1 MSRIIIPEGYR
12 PKLNIYQTQTA
23 IGTLKPLFER
33 HLGRAL
39 NLKRVSAPLF
49 VDPETGLNDNLSG
62 WERPVSFDIRDIGRR
77 AEVVQ
82 SLAKWKRM
90 ALGKYGFEP
99 GEGLFTDMNAIRR
112 DEELSNLHS
121 IYVDQ
126 WDWEKVITVTERT
139 ELYLEKTVSAIV
151 HALINTLDDIQ
162 ALFPQLTR
170 QLKSEV
176 SFVTSQEL
184 EDRWPD
190 KTAKERENLYCR
202 EHTSC
207 FIKKI
212 GGALRSGKP
221 HDGRA
226 PDYDDWELNGDLLI
240 WDSVLEQAVE
250 ISSMGVR
257 VDAESM
263 ARQLRIAACEERA
276 ALPFHQ
282 AVLSGQ
288 LPLSIGGGIGQSR
301 VSMLILEKAHIAEV
315 QASVWDEA
323 TLSALEKANI
333 PAL

>member
-1 MSRIIIPEGYR
+1 MSSFILPKGYSS
-12 PKLNIYQTQTA
+12 KLNLYETQTA

-49 VDPETGLNDNLSG
+49 VDPSTGLNDNLSG
-62 WERPVSFDIRDIGRR
+62 VERPVSFDIKDIGKN

-90 ALGKYGFEP
+90 ALGKYEFAP

-121 IYVDQ
+121 VYVDQ
-126 WDWEKVITVTERT
+126 WDWEKVITDSERN
-139 ELYLEKTVSAIV
+139 EQFLEKTVSAIV
-151 HALINTLDDIQ
+151 HAMLNTLDDIQ

-170 QLKSEV
+170 QISGEV
-176 SFVTSQEL
+176 SFVSSQEL
-184 EDRWPD
+184 EDMWPD
-190 KTAKERENLYCR
+190 KSGKEREYLYCKD
-202 EHTSC
+202 HPSC
-207 FIKKI
+207 FIKQI
-212 GGALRSGKP
+212 GGALKSGKA

-226 PDYDDWELNGDLLI
+226 PDYDDWALNGDILI
-240 WDSVLEQAVE
+240 WDSILEMPIE

-257 VDAESM
+257 VNAESM
-263 ARQLRIAACEERA
+263 ARQLKIAGCEERA
-276 ALPFHQ
+276 ALPFHK
-282 AVLSGQ
+282 AILEDR

-315 QASVWDEA
+315 QAAVWDDA
-323 TLSALEKANI
+323 TLDALNEAKIKA
-333 PAL
+333 L

>member
-1 MSRIIIPEGYR
+1 MSSIIIPKGYSS
-12 PKLNIYQTQTA
+12 KLSLYETQTA

-49 VDPETGLNDNLSG
+49 VDPATGLNDNLSG
-62 WERPVSFDIRDIGRR
+62 IERPVSFDIKDIGKN

-90 ALGKYGFEP
+90 ALGKYGFNP

-121 IYVDQ
+121 VYVDQ
-126 WDWEKVITVTERT
+126 WDWEKVITEDERT
-139 ELYLEKTVSAIV
+139 ELFLEKSVSAIV
-151 HALINTLDDIQ
+151 HALINTMDDIQ

-170 QLKSEV
+170 QLSSTV
-176 SFVTSQEL
+176 SFVDSQEL

-190 KTAKERENLYCR
+190 KSGKEREYLYCKD
-202 EHTSC
+202 HPSC

-212 GGALRSGKP
+212 GGALKSGKP

-226 PDYDDWELNGDLLI
+226 PDYDDWELNGDILI
-240 WDSVLEQAVE
+240 WDDILEQPVE

-263 ARQLRIAACEERA
+263 ARQLSIAGCEDRTS
-276 ALPFHQ
+276 LPFHKS
-282 AVLSGQ
+282 VLEGTV
-288 LPLSIGGGIGQSR
+288 PLSIGGGIGQSR
-301 VSMLILEKAHIAEV
+301 VSMLILQKAHIAEV
-315 QASVWDEA
+315 QAAVWDEA
-323 TLSALEKANI
+323 TATALKDAGI
-333 PAL
+333 AAL